1 MDPTLNSNP
10 DDSYMSRTS
19 FRRQTWSREEL
30 FMNVSHNTVNKKY
43 KHSCTTVSGP
53 HTGSPCKFPFVY
65 PDCSVSIYYLNPY
78 NQLLQLFTASASQ
91 AISLS
96 VKMVYLQNSMINV
109 ALIFLE
115 NGVLPE
121 HISMILLLLE
131 SGDIV
136 ILAAAVKYILILQA
150 LKIMTCGVKTFSEFK
165 FTLVA
170 TVTHITQQIHLSL
183 EIEDHSM
190 QN

>member
-19 FRRQTWSREEL
+19 FRRQTWSREQL

-65 PDCSVSIYYLNPY
+65 PDCSVSIYYLLNPY
-78 NQLLQLFTASASQ
+78 NQLLQLFIPSTFQ
-91 AISLS
+91 AIPLS
-96 VKMVYLQNSMINV
+96 VKMVHLQNSMINV
-109 ALIFLE
+109 VLRQMQT
-115 NGVLPE
+115 GVIPE

-136 ILAAAVKYILILQA
+136 ILAAAVKITITLQA
-150 LKIMTCGVKTFSEFK
+150 RRTVTCGVKTS
-165 FTLVA
+165 
-170 TVTHITQQIHLSL
+170 S
-183 EIEDHSM
+183 
-190 QN
+190 